1 MKTSRKQTGF
11 TIVELLIVIV
21 VIAILAAIT
30 IVAYNGIQSR
40 AKLSS
45 AQSTASTVAKKAEAW
60 NALNNSYPTYCQ
72 FATGTTNGTGTATGV
87 GAAGCTAGAT
97 ATGSE
102 AKLDDPNYIAIA
114 GSVTSGN
121 GVNTVQYIPCGTAP
135 HTGARIHF
143 WNYTAATPAITAA
156 TGTTPASMTVG
167 TGC

>member
-1 MKTSRKQTGF
+1 MKISRKQTGF

-45 AQSTASTVAKKAEAW
+45 AQSTASNVAKKAEAW

-87 GAAGCTAGAT
+87 GTAGCTAGAT

-102 AKLDDPNYIAIA
+102 AKLDDPNFIAIA

-121 GVNTVQYIPCGTAP
+121 GVNTVQYIPCGT
-135 HTGARIHF
+135 TGARIHF
-143 WNYTAATPAITAA
+143 WNYTAASPGITTTA
-156 TGTTPASMTVG
+156 TTPPSLTIG
-167 TGC
+167 TGCV